1 MIRFA
6 TTAALASTLLAM
18 PAAFAQGQADMNDAK
33 NVEMKGAD
41 GASMGSVS
49 FVPTPHGVLIEADLQ
64 NLPDG
69 VHGFHIHET
78 GACEGDF
85 TSAGGHYNPADVDHG
100 YMSES
105 GPHAGD
111 MPNIV
116 AANGVAKVSVFN
128 PNVTMTGG
136 EAPLD
141 DDDGSALMIHSGA
154 DDYASQPSGDAGS
167 RIACGVVF
175 PAK

>member
-1 MIRFA
+1 MIRL
-6 TTAALASTLLAM
+6 AAAAVASTLLAT
-18 PAAFAQGQADMNDAK
+18 PAAFAQATPDMSNAK
-33 NVEMKGAD
+33 NVEIKGQD
-41 GASMGSVS
+41 GASMGTVS

-78 GACEGDF
+78 GSCEGDF
-85 TSAGGHYNPADVDHG
+85 KSAGGHYNPAGADHG
-100 YMSES
+100 YLAEA

-111 MPNIV
+111 MPNVTASGGIV
-116 AANGVAKVSVFN
+116 KVTVFN

-136 EAPLD
+136 DAPLD

-154 DDYASQPSGDAGS
+154 DDYASQPAGDAGS
-167 RIACGVVF
+167 RIACGVIF